1 MELVAWYAWC
11 MSDAALSQL
20 CPAVSRRRGV
30 VEVRSAA
37 LRTEFALHPPRGAGT
52 GAGLAPS
59 IIFASAPKRR
69 RKNAAGRSSSS
80 RRTLARRSNP
90 LGRKKKLLRT
100 ASGSNTSEAKKRR
113 ATSVSHRYSSTEAK
127 VQLYIAHDDGGSF
140 KRSTRCRPRAQ
151 TPQSG
156 WCRSDCAHAC
166 RAPCIARPSVL
177 FLRPGSARARA
188 RCNKTLPETPAGRRS
203 LARYQTPS
211 QSTHCQ
217 NTSAQTAR

>member
-1 MELVAWYAWC
+1 M
-11 MSDAALSQL
+11 
-20 CPAVSRRRGV
+20 P
-30 VEVRSAA
+30 
-37 LRTEFALHPPRGAGT
+37 
-52 GAGLAPS
+52 
-59 IIFASAPKRR
+59 
-69 RKNAAGRSSSS
+69 
-80 RRTLARRSNP
+80 
-90 LGRKKKLLRT
+90 
-100 ASGSNTSEAKKRR
+100 NTVKPKKRR

-203 LARYQTPS
+203 LARYQTPPNPLTVKIPPRRPPVDGAPHLFRLRWHLNARPFTA
-211 QSTHCQ
+211 STIKAALLDYLSSCK
-217 NTSAQTAR
+217 SALMEPP